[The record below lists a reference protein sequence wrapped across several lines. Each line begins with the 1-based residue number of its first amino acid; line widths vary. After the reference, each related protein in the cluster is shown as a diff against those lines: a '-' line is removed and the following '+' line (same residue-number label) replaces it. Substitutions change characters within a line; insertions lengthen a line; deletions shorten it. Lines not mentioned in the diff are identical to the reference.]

1 MARTSTET
9 LASTASTPTEPAPP
23 SINSS
28 RSTSPPPPTS
38 SVHSAQH
45 DYPPSRPDERQ
56 QTQLAQPDRGKAAYL
71 FLLGAFSIETLVWGL
86 PSSYGVF
93 LDYYQR
99 EGINGRHAGSSL
111 LPLVGTVASGF
122 IYLLGPPISI
132 LLNPRPRWR
141 LHVIR
146 LGAVLCSLSL
156 LLSSFARES
165 WQLLLT
171 QGLLYSIG
179 GSMAYYSTFYF
190 LQEWFVERRGFANGV
205 CFAGTAAGGL
215 VLPFILNALLE
226 RYGAALTLRALAV
239 STFILLG
246 AAVPLVRPRL
256 PLPPKNLAEK
266 QKKADD
272 VDEAEAADQVAE
284 RPAVQKERVT
294 LKKMAKNLKLWVF
307 LVANS
312 KSFSLASRFDLADP
326 PRRQSAKHSA
336 TSSRFCTCRR
346 MRQYSLGLS
355 GSEGSALLAC
365 VNGACVLSR
374 VGMGILSDKHSPH
387 RLGLATMLASSVAV
401 LVLWGVAATS
411 LAPLLVFS
419 VVMGLVSG
427 GWTSMYSAIINSVVR
442 DDPSLA
448 SHLFSTLSFTRGLGA
463 VLCAPIS
470 SALISHPFAG
480 ASKHTAYGAANG
492 RFGGVVLFAGL
503 AMGMAAG
510 CEGVEALLG

>member
-1 MARTSTET
+1 MAQMSTET
-9 LASTASTPTEPAPP
+9 LSSTATTPTEPARP
-23 SINSS
+23 SPSSS
-28 RSTSPPPPTS
+28 RSSSPPPPSS
-38 SVHSAQH
+38 SVDLAQH
-45 DYPPSRPDERQ
+45 DYPPSRPDERR

-86 PSSYGVF
+86 PSCYGVF

-239 STFILLG
+239 STCILLG

-266 QKKADD
+266 QKKEDD

-284 RPAVQKERVT
+284 RPAVQQERVT
-294 LKKMAKNLKLWVF
+294 LKNMAKNLKLWVF
-307 LVANS
+307 L
-312 KSFSLASRFDLADP
+312 
-326 PRRQSAKHSA
+326 SAKLSA
-336 TSSRFCTCRR
+336 TSSRFSTCRR
-346 MRQYSLGLS
+346 MRQYVVPQSLIAPAAHDCFSQSLGLS

-419 VVMGLVSG
+419 VVMGLASG

-480 ASKHTAYGAANG
+480 ASKRTAYGAADG

>member
-1 MARTSTET
+1 MVQTSIET
-9 LASTASTPTEPAPP
+9 LASTDSIPSEPAPP
-23 SINSS
+23 SPSFS
-28 RSTSPPPPTS
+28 YSTSPPPPSS
-38 SVHSAQH
+38 SVESARHS
-45 DYPPSRPDERQ
+45 YPPSRPDERQ

-132 LLNPRPRWR
+132 LLNPRPRRR

-156 LLSSFARES
+156 LLSSSARES

-256 PLPPKNLAEK
+256 PLPPKNFS
-266 QKKADD
+266 QKLKKEDD
-272 VDEAEAADQVAE
+272 LDEAELADQVAE
-284 RPAVQKERVT
+284 RPVVQRERMT

-307 LVANS
+307 LSV
-312 KSFSLASRFDLADP
+312 KP
-326 PRRQSAKHSA
+326 SA
-336 TSSRFCTCRR
+336 TSSRSCTCRR

-374 VGMGILSDKHSPH
+374 VAMGILSDKHSPH
-387 RLGLATMLASSVAV
+387 RLGLATMLASSIAV
-401 LVLWGVAATS
+401 LVLWGLASTS
-411 LAPLLVFS
+411 LVPLLVFS
-419 VVMGLVSG
+419 IVMGLASG

-492 RFGGVVLFAGL
+492 RFGGIVLFAGL

>member
-1 MARTSTET
+1 MMAQMSTET
-9 LASTASTPTEPAPP
+9 LSSTATTPTEPARP
-23 SINSS
+23 SPSSS
-28 RSTSPPPPTS
+28 RSSSPPPPSS
-38 SVHSAQH
+38 SVDLAQH
-45 DYPPSRPDERQ
+45 DYPPSRPDERR

-86 PSSYGVF
+86 PSCYGVF

-239 STFILLG
+239 STSILLG

-266 QKKADD
+266 QKKEDD

-284 RPAVQKERVT
+284 RPAVQQERVT
-294 LKKMAKNLKLWVF
+294 LKNMAKNLKLWVF
-307 LVANS
+307 LVANIGQA
-312 KSFSLASRFDLADP
+312 FGYFITLLYLP
-326 PRRQSAKHSA
+326 TYA
-336 TSSRFCTCRR
+336 T
-346 MRQYSLGLS
+346 SLGLS

-419 VVMGLVSG
+419 VVMGLASG

-480 ASKHTAYGAANG
+480 ASKRTAYGAADG

>member
-1 MARTSTET
+1 MAQMSTET
-9 LASTASTPTEPAPP
+9 LSSTATTPTEPARP
-23 SINSS
+23 SPSSS
-28 RSTSPPPPTS
+28 RSSSPPPPSS
-38 SVHSAQH
+38 SVDLAQH
-45 DYPPSRPDERQ
+45 DYPPSRPDERR

-86 PSSYGVF
+86 PSCYGVF

-239 STFILLG
+239 STSILLG

-266 QKKADD
+266 QKKEDD

-284 RPAVQKERVT
+284 RPAVQQERVT
-294 LKKMAKNLKLWVF
+294 LKNMAKNLKLWVF
-307 LVANS
+307 LVANIGQA
-312 KSFSLASRFDLADP
+312 FGYFITLLYLP
-326 PRRQSAKHSA
+326 TYA
-336 TSSRFCTCRR
+336 T
-346 MRQYSLGLS
+346 SLGLS

-419 VVMGLVSG
+419 VVMGLASG

-480 ASKHTAYGAANG
+480 ASKRTAYGAADG